1 MKVIEITEIEVK
13 AALDAAKSEEL
24 KNVLV
29 ALFCK
34 GEKKQAPTL
43 DDYTTI
49 RSYEDACKALG
60 RDSLRIESVDGDTVT
75 VVTNCGDKV
84 NMPKHIVALM
94 KLETIS
100 RALWGKNYQP
110 KPDARGKSRFYF
122 PWFALW
128 TEKEIEET
136 DGLVYIPIIDALNNR
151 AGFGYAATN
160 YAPSIASADFG
171 SRLWQESQE
180 KAKYF
185 GCMFIDLW
193 FDYLMLNVQKA

>member
-13 AALDAAKSEEL
+13 AALDVAKSEEV

-34 GEKKQAPTL
+34 GEKKPTPTL

-49 RSYEDACKALG
+49 RSYEDACAALKCSPIDEKALRSAG
-60 RDSLRIESVDGDTVT
+60 VRKGI
-75 VVTNCGDKV
+75 
-84 NMPKHIVALM
+84 IALI

-110 KPDARGKSRFYF
+110 KPDASGNSRFYF

-128 TEKEIEET
+128 TEREIKETEE
-136 DGLVYIPIIDALNNR
+136 LVYIPVIDALNDH
-151 AGFGYAATN
+151 AGFGSADTID
-160 YAPSIASADFG
+160 APSNTHAAVG
-171 SRLWQESQE
+171 SRLWQESRE

-185 GCMFIDLW
+185 GQQFIELW
-193 FDYLMLNVQKA
+193 FDYLMFNVKKVQE

>member
-13 AALDAAKSEEL
+13 AALDVAKSEEV

-34 GEKKQAPTL
+34 GEKKPTPTL

-49 RSYEDACKALG
+49 RSYEDACAALKCSPIDEKALHSAG
-60 RDSLRIESVDGDTVT
+60 VRKGI
-75 VVTNCGDKV
+75 
-84 NMPKHIVALM
+84 IALI

-110 KPDARGKSRFYF
+110 KPDASGNSRFYF

-128 TEKEIEET
+128 TEREKETE
-136 DGLVYIPIIDALNNR
+136 DLVYIPVIDALNNR
-151 AGFGYAATN
+151 AGFGWATTDD
-160 YAPSIASADFG
+160 APSDTYANVG
-171 SRLWQESQE
+171 SRLWQESRE

-185 GCMFIDLW
+185 GQQFIELW
-193 FDYLMLNVQKA
+193 FDYLMFNVKKVQE

>member
-13 AALDAAKSEEL
+13 AALDVAKSEEV

-34 GEKKQAPTL
+34 GEKKPTPTL

-49 RSYEDACKALG
+49 RSYEDACAALKCSPIDEKALRSAG
-60 RDSLRIESVDGDTVT
+60 VRKGI
-75 VVTNCGDKV
+75 
-84 NMPKHIVALM
+84 IALI

-110 KPDARGKSRFYF
+110 KPDASGSSRFYF

-128 TEKEIEET
+128 TEREIKETE
-136 DGLVYIPIIDALNNR
+136 GLVYIPVIDALNAR
-151 AGFGYAATN
+151 AGFGYAHTI
-160 YAPSIASADFG
+160 APPRIRLRMSALGFGKNQERKQSISG
-171 SRLWQESQE
+171 SNS
-180 KAKYF
+180 
-185 GCMFIDLW
+185 
-193 FDYLMLNVQKA
+193 LNCGLII

>member
-13 AALDAAKSEEL
+13 AALDVAKSEEV

-34 GEKKQAPTL
+34 GEKKPTPTL

-49 RSYEDACKALG
+49 RSYEDACAALKCSPIDEKALHSAG
-60 RDSLRIESVDGDTVT
+60 VRKGI
-75 VVTNCGDKV
+75 
-84 NMPKHIVALM
+84 IALI

-100 RALWGKNYQP
+100 RALWGKDYQP
-110 KPDARGKSRFYF
+110 KPDASGNNRFYF

-128 TEKEIEET
+128 TEREIKETE
-136 DGLVYIPIIDALNNR
+136 DLVYIPVIDALNNR
-151 AGFGYAATN
+151 AGFGFASN
-160 YAPSIASADFG
+160 APSYTSTYVG
-171 SRLWQESQE
+171 SRLWQESRE

-185 GCMFIDLW
+185 GQQFIELW
-193 FDYLMLNVQKA
+193 FDYLMFNVKKVQE

>member
-13 AALDAAKSEEL
+13 AALDVAKSEEV

-34 GEKKQAPTL
+34 GEKKPTPTL

-49 RSYEDACKALG
+49 RSYEDACAALKCSPIDEKALRSAG
-60 RDSLRIESVDGDTVT
+60 VRKGI
-75 VVTNCGDKV
+75 
-84 NMPKHIVALM
+84 IALI

-110 KPDARGKSRFYF
+110 KPDAIGSSRFYF

-128 TEKEIEET
+128 TEREIKETE
-136 DGLVYIPIIDALNNR
+136 GLVYIPTIDALNNR
-151 AGFGYAATN
+151 AGFGFAGTDD
-160 YAPSIASADFG
+160 APSDASVG
-171 SRLWQESQE
+171 SRLWQESRE

-185 GCMFIDLW
+185 GQQFIELW
-193 FDYLMLNVQKA
+193 FDYLMFNVKKVQE

>member
-13 AALDAAKSEEL
+13 AALDVAKSEEV

-34 GEKKQAPTL
+34 GEKKPTPTL

-49 RSYEDACKALG
+49 RSYEDACAALKCSPIDEKALRSAG
-60 RDSLRIESVDGDTVT
+60 VRKGI
-75 VVTNCGDKV
+75 
-84 NMPKHIVALM
+84 IALI

-110 KPDARGKSRFYF
+110 KPDASGNSRFYF

-128 TEKEIEET
+128 TEREIKETE
-136 DGLVYIPIIDALNNR
+136 DLVYIPVIDALNNR
-151 AGFGYAATN
+151 AGFGSAATATH
-160 YAPSIASADFG
+160 APSHTSADVS
-171 SRLWQESQE
+171 SRLWQESRE

-185 GCMFIDLW
+185 GQQFIELW
-193 FDYLMLNVQKA
+193 FDYLMFNVKKVQE

>member
-13 AALDAAKSEEL
+13 AALDVAKSEEV

-34 GEKKQAPTL
+34 GEKKPTPTL

-49 RSYEDACKALG
+49 RSYEDACAALKCSPIDEKALHSAG
-60 RDSLRIESVDGDTVT
+60 VRKGI
-75 VVTNCGDKV
+75 
-84 NMPKHIVALM
+84 IALI

-110 KPDARGKSRFYF
+110 KPDASGNSRFYF
-122 PWFALW
+122 SWFTLW
-128 TEKEIEET
+128 TEREIKETE
-136 DGLVYIPIIDALNNR
+136 DLVYIPVIDALNNR
-151 AGFGYAATN
+151 AGFGSAHTD
-160 YAPSIASADFG
+160 YAPSIANASVG
-171 SRLWQESQE
+171 SLLWQESRE

-185 GCMFIDLW
+185 GQQFIELW
-193 FDYLMLNVQKA
+193 FDYLMFNVKKVQE

>member
-13 AALDAAKSEEL
+13 AALDVAKSEEV

-34 GEKKQAPTL
+34 GEKKPTPTL

-49 RSYEDACKALG
+49 RSYEDACAALKCSPIDEKALHSAG
-60 RDSLRIESVDGDTVT
+60 VRKGI
-75 VVTNCGDKV
+75 
-84 NMPKHIVALM
+84 IALI

-110 KPDARGKSRFYF
+110 KPDASGNSRFYF

-128 TEKEIEET
+128 TEREIKETE
-136 DGLVYIPIIDALNNR
+136 DLVYIPVIDALNNR
-151 AGFGYAATN
+151 AGFGCAN
-160 YAPSIASADFG
+160 PSPSNTIASVG
-171 SRLWQESQE
+171 SRLWQESRE

-185 GCMFIDLW
+185 GQQFIELW
-193 FDYLMLNVQKA
+193 FDYLMFNVKKVQE

>member
-13 AALDAAKSEEL
+13 AALDVAKSEEV

-34 GEKKQAPTL
+34 GEKKPTPTL

-49 RSYEDACKALG
+49 RSYEDACAALKCSPIDEKALHSAG
-60 RDSLRIESVDGDTVT
+60 VRKGI
-75 VVTNCGDKV
+75 
-84 NMPKHIVALM
+84 IALI

-100 RALWGKNYQP
+100 RALWGKKYQP
-110 KPDARGKSRFYF
+110 KPDASGNSRFYF

-128 TEKEIEET
+128 TEREIKETE
-136 DGLVYIPIIDALNNR
+136 DLVYLVYIPVIDALNNR
-151 AGFGYAATN
+151 AGFGYART
-160 YAPSIASADFG
+160 YHAPSSTNAHVG
-171 SRLWQESQE
+171 SRLWQESRE

-185 GCMFIDLW
+185 GQQFIELW
-193 FDYLMLNVQKA
+193 FDYLMFNVKKVQE

>member
-1 MKVIEITEIEVK
+1 MKKKEITEIEVNK
-13 AALDAAKSEEL
+13 NLDITKSEEE

-34 GEKKQAPTL
+34 GEKKPTPTL

-49 RSYEDACKALG
+49 RSYEDACAALKCSPIDEKALRSAG
-60 RDSLRIESVDGDTVT
+60 VRKGI
-75 VVTNCGDKV
+75 
-84 NMPKHIVALM
+84 IALI

-110 KPDARGKSRFYF
+110 KPDASGNSRFYF

-128 TEKEIEET
+128 TEKEIKET
-136 DGLVYIPIIDALNNR
+136 EDLVYIPVIDALNNH
-151 AGFGYAATN
+151 AGFGYANAHN
-160 YAPSIASADFG
+160 APSNTYASVG
-171 SRLWQESQE
+171 SRLWQESRE

-185 GCMFIDLW
+185 GQRFIELW
-193 FDYLMLNVQKA
+193 FDYLMFNVKKVQ